1 VLAMATTDI
10 AGYSFGVPEV
20 ARSPV
25 TLEALALLK
34 QSVLFGAEDE
44 RYLRMAG
51 DVLRDQ
57 VDDVLDVWY
66 GFVASHDH
74 LVQYFSGS
82 DGQPDAEYLTRV
94 RARFG
99 QWVRDLCERPWD
111 QTWLDYQEEI
121 GLRHTRAKKNQTDG
135 AQAPDYVPLR
145 YLVAFVYPITATV
158 REFLAKRGD
167 SAEDVEN
174 MHQAWFKAVTL
185 TVALWSRPYAADQW

>member
-1 VLAMATTDI
+1 
-10 AGYSFGVPEV
+10 
-20 ARSPV
+20 V
-25 TLEALALLK
+25 TLEDLALLK

-135 AQAPDYVPLR
+135 ALAPDYVPLR

-167 SAEDVEN
+167 SADDVEN

-185 TVALWSRPYAADQW
+185 SVALWSRPYAADQW

>member
-1 VLAMATTDI
+1 
-10 AGYSFGVPEV
+10 
-20 ARSPV
+20 
-25 TLEALALLK
+25 
-34 QSVLFGAEDE
+34 
-44 RYLRMAG
+44 
-51 DVLRDQ
+51 
-57 VDDVLDVWY
+57 
-66 GFVASHDH
+66 VASHDH

-99 QWVRDLCERPWD
+99 QWVRDLCKRPWD

-167 SAEDVEN
+167 STEDVEN

-185 TVALWSRPYAADQW
+185 TVALWIRPYAADQW